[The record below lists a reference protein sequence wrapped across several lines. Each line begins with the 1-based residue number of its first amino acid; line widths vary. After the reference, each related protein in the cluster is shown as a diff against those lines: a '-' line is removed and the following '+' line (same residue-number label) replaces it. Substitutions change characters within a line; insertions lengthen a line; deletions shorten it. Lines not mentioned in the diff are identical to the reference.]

1 MEFGAS
7 EAEGEERG
15 NPAGT
20 GNQHKCQERP
30 DFLGCDIDGVK
41 ARIPMGTS
49 WTWLRL
55 RMCGVCVECMW
66 CAGRLG
72 WAEQGPE
79 ESGGVGLT
87 QVGGEH
93 CLHQA
98 EWVQRCCVKGTEG
111 MNERKGGY
119 ENSTA

>member
-30 DFLGCDIDGVK
+30 DFLGCDFDGVK
-41 ARIPMGTS
+41 ARMPMGTS

-55 RMCGVCVECMW
+55 HICGGCIECM
-66 CAGRLG
+66 
-72 WAEQGPE
+72 
-79 ESGGVGLT
+79 
-87 QVGGEH
+87 
-93 CLHQA
+93 
-98 EWVQRCCVKGTEG
+98 
-111 MNERKGGY
+111 
-119 ENSTA
+119 